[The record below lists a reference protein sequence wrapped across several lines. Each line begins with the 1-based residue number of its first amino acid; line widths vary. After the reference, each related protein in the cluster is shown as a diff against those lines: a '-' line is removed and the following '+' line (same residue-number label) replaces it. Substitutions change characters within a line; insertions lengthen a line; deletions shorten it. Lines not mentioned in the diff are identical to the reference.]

1 LRLVIAKDGR
11 SASPVR
17 VRGLL
22 PDNGSGISLA
32 QPDPTKDKQRKACF
46 VHKQKRRGSRTDK
59 GRTKDD

>member
-1 LRLVIAKDGR
+1 
-11 SASPVR
+11 